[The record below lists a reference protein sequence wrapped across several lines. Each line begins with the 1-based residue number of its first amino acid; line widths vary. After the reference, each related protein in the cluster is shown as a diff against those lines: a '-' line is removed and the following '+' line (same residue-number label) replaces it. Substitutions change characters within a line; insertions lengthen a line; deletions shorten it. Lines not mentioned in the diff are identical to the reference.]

1 MSSQVAFSIVFITW
15 YTSTMFHVIC
25 LISRL
30 NSFTIFTVSSYGSL
44 FVSVATF
51 ITGPWIISAF
61 FLTEAM
67 EANAWAFYF
76 FFGGGQWGKEN
87 FMFLFVF
94 RAFFAWLIF
103 HSFQNIWLQ
112 FWELVLNLGNSACK
126 AYWFLLSIL
135 ILLHY
140 LTLKPIKSDG

>member
-61 FLTEAM
+61 FWLKQWKQM
-67 EANAWAFYF
+67 HGRFI